1 MRFLCRLST
10 KYPNQVP
17 AAKQMLTNVPDLATV
32 RLGSLFYPKQIKGNQ
47 DAICKSGNFGHRLDW
62 FFA

>member
-1 MRFLCRLST
+1 LST
-10 KYPNQVP
+10 KYPNQVL

-47 DAICKSGNFGHRLDW
+47 DAI
-62 FFA
+62 